1 MPTRV
6 RNATLGASSRAL
18 CLRSRAAA
26 TFEALKTSRWSSPH
40 TPRPSTAALSRPT
53 AAWPRPTAR
62 SLLSSP
68 TLAPSRCASLQCGQS
83 DFGRPKPKTYADKDE
98 ETKEKLK
105 TLAAAYRIFA
115 AQGYDEGASGGEPMQ
130 AEQAGV
136 AGHITLRDPKGRGFW
151 SVWRLWM
158 PD

>member
-1 MPTRV
+1 MVESAHTTTV
-6 RNATLGASSRAL
+6 NDGASQTDGRVAEANGKV
-18 CLRSRAAA
+18 AAVQPNA
-26 TFEALKTSRWSSPH
+26 RTFKMCEH
-40 TPRPSTAALSRPT
+40 GSTGLS
-53 AAWPRPTAR
+53 
-62 SLLSSP
+62 
-68 TLAPSRCASLQCGQS
+68 
-83 DFGRPKPKTYADKDE
+83 DIGRPKPKTYADKDE

-115 AQGYDEGASGGEPMQ
+115 AQGYDEGASDSDSMS